1 MMDAYAAGLDAKGKG
16 KSMSKVT
23 SIVENI
29 ITVNLDLPYKLN
41 LVGQDGKL
49 AIIPRQVSEG
59 IIASAINILYPQ
71 SMPKTDGKIWA
82 GIQDKL
88 FEEQDALYLD
98 KTEFDW
104 LYRQL
109 DKWEP
114 PALFASR
121 YWVLAREFER
131 IKTAQG

>member
-1 MMDAYAAGLDAKGKG
+1 
-16 KSMSKVT
+16 MSEKVT
-23 SIVENI
+23 SMVANV

-49 AIIPRQVSEG
+49 SISPRQVSEG
-59 IIASAINILYPQ
+59 IIASAITMLYPQ
-71 SMPKTDGKIWA
+71 TMPKTDGKIWA

-88 FEEQDALYLD
+88 FAEEDHLSLD

-121 YWVLAREFER
+121 YWVLVREFER
-131 IKTAQG
+131 IKIAQG